1 MKIQCQAC
9 QAEFNVDAAKIPE
22 AGIKAACKQCG
33 EPMFI
38 TRQGGAA
45 RETPLSRPHQS
56 RRKASRLV
64 S

>member
-33 EPMFI
+33 GALFI
-38 TRQGGAA
+38 TRQGVAGSENTAVGM
-45 RETPLSRPHQS
+45 QS
-56 RRKASRLV
+56 
-64 S
+64 